1 MKKVQEEIKELGK
14 LPNGN
19 IRNNYLLLDL
29 MEVDQSKNT
38 KNFKNQKDL
47 RDLCSIFFNYGNM
60 VIIAADT

>member
-19 IRNNYLLLDL
+19 IRNNYLVLDL
-29 MEVDQSKNT
+29 MGVDQSKNT
-38 KNFKNQKDL
+38 KNFKSQKDL
-47 RDLCSIFFNYGNM
+47 RDLCSTFFYYGNM